1 MKKFIG
7 IIFLTLTASAAF
19 AQISLPTELE
29 GMVANSAA
37 GAKAKVNMQEKKAVR
52 FAPKSSRDPFLSREE
67 VDTIE
72 KAREA
77 EQKRISEERKRLED
91 AEKARRDAQ
100 MKQKEYEEEL
110 KRNPARAIIDKI
122 SIDGILGTEAI
133 VNGEIRGIGDTVLGA
148 KIVAVSDNS
157 VSFVYKGQRFVKKLP
172 LI

>member
-7 IIFLTLTASAAF
+7 ILFLTATASVVFGQA
-19 AQISLPTELE
+19 SLPTELE
-29 GMVANSAA
+29 SMVANSAS
-37 GAKAKVNMQEKKAVR
+37 GAKSKVNMQEKKAAR
-52 FAPKSSRDPFLSREE
+52 FAPKSTRDPFLSREE

-77 EQKRISEERKRLED
+77 EQRRINDERKRLED

-122 SIDGILGTEAI
+122 SVDGILGTEAI
-133 VNGEIRGIGDTVLGA
+133 VNGDIKGIGDTVMGA
-148 KIVAVSDNS
+148 KIVSVSDNS
-157 VSFVYKGQRFVKKLP
+157 VAFVYKGQRFVKKLP

>member
-7 IIFLTLTASAAF
+7 ILFLTVTASALF
-19 AQISLPTELE
+19 GQPSLPTELE
-29 GMVANSAA
+29 GMVANSAS
-37 GAKAKVNMQEKKAVR
+37 GAKAKVNMQEKKVIH
-52 FAPKSSRDPFLSREE
+52 FAPKSTRDPFLSREE

-72 KAREA
+72 KARAA
-77 EQKRISEERKRLED
+77 EQKRITDERKRLED

-122 SIDGILGTEAI
+122 SVDGILGTEAI
-133 VNGEIRGIGDTVLGA
+133 VNGEIKGIGDAVLGA
-148 KIVAVSDNS
+148 KIVSVSDNS
-157 VSFVYKGQRFVKKLP
+157 VTFVYKGQRFVKKLP